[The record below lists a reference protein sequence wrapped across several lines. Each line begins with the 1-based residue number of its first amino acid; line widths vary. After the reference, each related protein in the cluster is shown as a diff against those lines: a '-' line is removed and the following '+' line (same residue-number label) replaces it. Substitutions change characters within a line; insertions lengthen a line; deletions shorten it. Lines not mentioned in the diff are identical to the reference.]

1 MSDNEETES
10 TPPSPAIEVTLC
22 ALAGCDVP
30 ITPRVGGRPR
40 LYCSDAHRAE
50 AHRRRVRQVPDTEA
64 LLRQALSSLE
74 SPELSGRRDAA
85 LAAVRAEM
93 AGAVATAVRESA
105 EALLRA
111 EEAEAS
117 LAEREEELGAAID
130 EATRAKDALD
140 VTREELFQALQEA
153 GFQRHAMSERREED
167 LALVRREHACE
178 RESWDEERR
187 ALGERYEA
195 TRYEL
200 AEMSVRAE
208 ADEMQ
213 IHALAEEN
221 ADLRAALAEVSRTR
235 DELAGALS
243 ATQAHAEGIAAEL
256 ARSSEAQSAAEQVR
270 AGAAARA
277 EAERE
282 RVEELAAEAAESH
295 RAIEEANAE
304 IGALREALAGERAAR
319 TMAEHRNDEMTE
331 RVIEDLMA
339 VRELVEGGTGGGRRR
354 T

>member
-1 MSDNEETES
+1 MTRVNNDSR
-10 TPPSPAIEVTLC
+10 TPTQW
-22 ALAGCDVP
+22 
-30 ITPRVGGRPR
+30 TP
-40 LYCSDAHRAE
+40 
-50 AHRRRVRQVPDTEA
+50 
-64 LLRQALSSLE
+64 
-74 SPELSGRRDAA
+74 
-85 LAAVRAEM
+85 
-93 AGAVATAVRESA
+93 
-105 EALLRA
+105 
-111 EEAEAS
+111 
-117 LAEREEELGAAID
+117 
-130 EATRAKDALD
+130 
-140 VTREELFQALQEA
+140 
-153 GFQRHAMSERREED
+153 SERREED
-167 LALVRREHACE
+167 LALVRAEHAGE

-187 ALGERYEA
+187 AFQERYEA

-200 AEMSVRAE
+200 AEMSVRGGAAE
-208 ADEMQ
+208 VQIGALGDE
-213 IHALAEEN
+213 IAN
-221 ADLRAALAEVSRTR
+221 LRAALAEVSRTR

-270 AGAAARA
+270 AGAAARV

-282 RVEELAAEAAESH
+282 RVEELAAEAAQSH